1 MSARPVSE
9 TRWWGRSHARPA
21 SAWILVAGLLATA
34 GIPSTAAAQTGSA
47 KPVRV
52 STDAPPDTSGLL
64 EGRVT
69 TAGRVVTAVVTVRAV
84 GSDSSAQRKV
94 AGTEV
99 VGSHSAGSNAPGSHI
114 EVSRASVTASAIGSA
129 TASATTDA
137 RGRYRVSMLAPG
149 TYLVIVRSVGFEPD
163 SASITIVVG
172 ALEHN
177 VSLRP
182 VQRELTALVTTATL
196 RSTTVDASPVK
207 VELFTSAFFRKNVT
221 NNLTESI
228 KQMNG
233 LQVQQ
238 DCGVCGTNS
247 IHINGMDGPYT
258 AILID
263 GSPIMGNL
271 ANVYGL
277 NGINPSIIQ
286 QVEVVKGPASTLYGS
301 EAMGGVV
308 NIITKDARF
317 APRASAELW
326 RSTDGESNADVALAL
341 AGTRVQSLVSA
352 TLADNPAFN
361 DRNHD
366 GFNDIA
372 RYRRFALFNKWT
384 IGRPAEPTF
393 TASVK
398 VYDESRVGG
407 VADWTAS
414 DRCTEQHYGESIT
427 TKRGEVVGRLRVSS
441 RLRMDF
447 SGSLHRQR
455 SCYGVTRY
463 DADQRVLVDQ
473 LVWNDQLGANHDVV
487 AGLTLRHQQY
497 ADNTPV
503 TANGRAP
510 DAQFI
515 PGLFMQDEFAL
526 TPRVSLLT
534 GLRVDHHARQGV
546 VSSPRAALK
555 WSPTD
560 DQTVRINASTG
571 FRLVNLFSEDH
582 AALSGLRRLVIPEEL
597 APERSVNGTVNYHA
611 HLAHAPRDIELDI
624 DAFYTRFSNRIAANY
639 DIDPTATVYENLR
652 GHAITQGVAANL
664 SVEPAGS
671 GVSGSIGA
679 TLQQLSLVQDG
690 VRRTQEFSPTFTGVF
705 SASYASPRTGYSLD
719 WTGRVVSPMEL
730 PSCMDS
736 NGVACAGI
744 PARGPWFVDQ
754 SLQLSKRW
762 RGGMESFVAIKNLGN
777 VQVARPIYD
786 TRRPFDSD
794 FQTNFVWGPVQARRM
809 VLGARY
815 ILAR

>member
-1 MSARPVSE
+1 M
-9 TRWWGRSHARPA
+9 
-21 SAWILVAGLLATA
+21 
-34 GIPSTAAAQTGSA
+34 TAA
-47 KPVRV
+47 
-52 STDAPPDTSGLL
+52 
-64 EGRVT
+64 GR
-69 TAGRVVTAVVTVRAV
+69 AVTAMVTVRAN
-84 GSDSSAQRKV
+84 GGDSSAQR
-94 AGTEV
+94 
-99 VGSHSAGSNAPGSHI
+99 NAP
-114 EVSRASVTASAIGSA
+114 
-129 TASATTDA
+129 ASATTDA
-137 RGRYRVSMLAPG
+137 TGRYRITMLAPG
-149 TYLVIVRSVGFEPD
+149 AYRVIVRSVGFEPD
-163 SASITIVVG
+163 SASVTIIAG
-172 ALEHN
+172 ALGHN

-182 VQRELTALVTTATL
+182 LQRELNALVTTATL

-238 DCGVCGTNS
+238 DCGVCGTNT
-247 IHINGMDGPYT
+247 IRINGMDGPYT

-277 NGINPSIIQ
+277 SGINPSIIQ

-326 RSTDGESNADVALAL
+326 RSTDGESNADVALAF
-341 AGTRVQSLVSA
+341 AGARVQSLVSA
-352 TLADNPAFN
+352 SLADNPAFN
-361 DRNHD
+361 DRNRD

-372 RYRRFALFNKWT
+372 RHRRFALFNKWT

-407 VADWTAS
+407 VADWAAS
-414 DRCTEQHYGESIT
+414 DSCTEQQYGESIT
-427 TKRGEVVGRLRVSS
+427 TNRGEVVGRLRLSA

-473 LVWNDQLGANHDVV
+473 LVWNDRLGANHDVV
-487 AGLTLRHQQY
+487 AGLTLRHQRY
-497 ADNTPV
+497 TDNTPV

-515 PGLFMQDEFAL
+515 PGLFVQDEFTL
-526 TPRVSLLT
+526 TPRLLLLA
-534 GLRVDHHARQGV
+534 GLRVDHHARQGAV
-546 VSSPRAALK
+546 TSPRAALK

-560 DQTVRINASTG
+560 DQTVRVNASTG

-624 DAFYTRFSNRIAANY
+624 DAFHTRFSNRIAANY

-664 SVEPAGS
+664 SLEPAG
-671 GVSGSIGA
+671 GGISGSIGA

-730 PSCMDS
+730 PTCINA

-744 PARGPWFVDQ
+744 PARGPWFVDH

-762 RGGMESFVAIKNLGN
+762 RSGMESFISIKNLGN
-777 VQVARPIYD
+777 VLVARPIYD
-786 TRRPFDSD
+786 TRRPFDAD

-815 ILAR
+815 IIAR